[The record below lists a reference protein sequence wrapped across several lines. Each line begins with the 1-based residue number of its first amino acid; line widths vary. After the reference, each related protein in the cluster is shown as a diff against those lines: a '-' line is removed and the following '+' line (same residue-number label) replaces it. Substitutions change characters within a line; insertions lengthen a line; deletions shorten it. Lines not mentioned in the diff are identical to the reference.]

1 MATDTTSG
9 STTFEQICD
18 ALAMM
23 GLSRVIAAPVLVH
36 ACKSLG
42 LAPDQLTS
50 SHLAAL
56 GPILERS
63 LRMYLGEAQV
73 AEGLKRVYTL
83 SGTDVR
89 PTTRDTL
96 RAVAAN
102 RNPKG

>member
-1 MATDTTSG
+1 MSNQSASG
-9 STTFEQICD
+9 TFEQICD
-18 ALAMM
+18 ALAIM

-36 ACKSLG
+36 ACKTIGVTPEELG
-42 LAPDQLTS
+42 NNHVQQ
-50 SHLAAL
+50 L
-56 GPILERS
+56 GPVLERS

-83 SGTDVR
+83 AGGEVR

-102 RNPKG
+102 RKS